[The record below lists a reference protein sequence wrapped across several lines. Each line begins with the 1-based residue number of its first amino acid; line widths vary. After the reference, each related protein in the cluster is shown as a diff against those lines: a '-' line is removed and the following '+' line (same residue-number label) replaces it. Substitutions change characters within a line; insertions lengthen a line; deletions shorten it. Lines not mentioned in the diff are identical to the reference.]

1 MSRVQIEF
9 WNNACFTKLNMM
21 ALKPEQSEQVRA
33 YLLEKNIE
41 KMSGFIWDHGFGN
54 DDGCLWF
61 DEPYN
66 VGLDITVD
74 GDLVY
79 GSKHAEDFF
88 EDSKHLL
95 PSEGWI
101 SKTDLGDDGTC
112 EEYLIQRGELYG
124 GFTFEFEVEG
134 EFDIDKLQFEYN
146 TDGLDKDEKPH
157 IRLDSVL
164 YDGEKYEYESWFSD
178 FGKLYTGIGT
188 VKLDRDVYV
197 MMDEATVIVTE

>member
-1 MSRVQIEF
+1 MSVVNIDF

-21 ALKPEQSEQVRA
+21 ALKPEQAEQVRA

-41 KMSGFIWDHGFGN
+41 KMSDFIWDHGFGN

-74 GDLVY
+74 GELVY
-79 GSKHAEDFF
+79 GNKHAEDFF
-88 EDSKHLL
+88 EEGKHLL
-95 PSEGWI
+95 PSSGWLR
-101 SKTDLGDDGTC
+101 KDDLGDVIC
-112 EEYLIQRGELYG
+112 EDYLIQKGKLYG

-134 EFDIDKLQFEYN
+134 EFDIDKLQFEYYA
-146 TDGLDKDEKPH
+146 DGLEKDEKPH

-164 YDGEKYEYESWFSD
+164 YDGEEHLYESWYSD

-197 MMDEATVIVTE
+197 MMDESTVMVTE